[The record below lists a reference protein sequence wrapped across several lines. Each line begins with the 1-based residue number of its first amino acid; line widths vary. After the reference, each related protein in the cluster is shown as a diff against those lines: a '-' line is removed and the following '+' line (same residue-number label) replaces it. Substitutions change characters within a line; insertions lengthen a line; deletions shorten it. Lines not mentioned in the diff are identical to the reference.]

1 MTHCCLVAR
10 TQWVAEEVGSTPS
23 WLAWARSI
31 QAPLSLFEVS
41 VLDWSEIAQ
50 IAHEA
55 TPPRQRILP
64 PLVNYCCSAPKT
76 HDRQLQVVRKTCPD
90 STSVNYVAPPPAR
103 VWDAIAH
110 LIHWHFQITIGKG
123 YNRQELINRD
133 ITVRNWDLTTQH
145 LILSSLLNDFYI
157 SPIEILAAPY
167 LTWMWVAWVNNSLHG
182 GQIRIC
188 TRTIATRSHVQ
199 FFLFHVVCFCVD
211 MFQVSHLAALCQ
223 FHVSKSSQLQRSTYI
238 IQVVEINRFCDVLT
252 CCTF

>member
-1 MTHCCLVAR
+1 MTCLSR
-10 TQWVAEEVGSTPS
+10 
-23 WLAWARSI
+23 RSI
-31 QAPLSLFEVS
+31 EASLSLFEVS
-41 VLDWSEIAQ
+41 LLDWSEIAQ

-90 STSVNYVAPPPAR
+90 SSSVNYVARPVPVSVAR

-145 LILSSLLNDFYI
+145 LILSSVSRISCGLNDFSI

-188 TRTIATRSHVQ
+188 TRTIATGAHFQ
-199 FFLFHVVCFCVD
+199 FVLLHFVCWRVSCFRFGSPVSILFL
-211 MFQVSHLAALCQ
+211 Q
-223 FHVSKSSQLQRSTYI
+223 FPNPKGAVF
-238 IQVVEINRFCDVLT
+238 V
-252 CCTF
+252 

>member
-1 MTHCCLVAR
+1 MTDCCLVAR

-90 STSVNYVAPPPAR
+90 SSSVNYVARPVPVSVAR

-145 LILSSLLNDFYI
+145 LILSSVSRISCGLNDFSI

-182 GQIRIC
+182 GQIRIR
-188 TRTIATRSHVQ
+188 TRTIATGSHFQ
-199 FFLFHVVCFCVD
+199 FVLLHFVCWRVSCFRFGSPVSILCLQL
-211 MFQVSHLAALCQ
+211 MFPNQVNSGQEQYL
-223 FHVSKSSQLQRSTYI
+223 
-238 IQVVEINRFCDVLT
+238 
-252 CCTF
+252 